1 MRQRVYDKWL
11 FFIFK
16 GVFGLL
22 LRGLSLLYAALFFI
36 FKGVLGLLLLRVALA
51 LCSPVLHIQRC
62 FWVAL
67 AWIALALCSPVLHI
81 QRCFWVALAWIA
93 LALCSPVLHIQKCFL
108 AAHVWGL
115 PRFYAAPSTLDDAI
129 GYRCSMLIMANR
141 QTSRDVCTANVRRHQ
156 SAYHAFLV
164 FTLVRG
170 SL

>member
-1 MRQRVYDKWL
+1 MQSYSSYSKVFLVCSRVCL
-11 FFIFK
+11 FLLCAAPFFIFK

-22 LRGLSLLYAALFFI
+22 LRKLVLALF
-36 FKGVLGLLLLRVALA
+36 
-51 LCSPVLHIQRC
+51 SPVLHTQR
-62 FWVAL
+62 FFGVAL
-67 AWIALALCSPVLHI
+67 AWVVLALCTPVLHT
-81 QRCFWVALAWIA
+81 QR
-93 LALCSPVLHIQKCFL
+93 CFL
-108 AAHVWGL
+108 AAHVWGF

-129 GYRCSMLIMANR
+129 GCRYSTFIMANR

>member
-1 MRQRVYDKWL
+1 MQPCSSYSKVFWGCSCVSLFLLCAALFFILKGFLGLLSRGLFLLYAAP

-16 GVFGLL
+16 GVFGFL
-22 LRGLSLLYAALFFI
+22 LRRL
-36 FKGVLGLLLLRVALA
+36 V
-51 LCSPVLHIQRC
+51 
-62 FWVAL
+62 
-67 AWIALALCSPVLHI
+67 
-81 QRCFWVALAWIA
+81 